1 MFGSDAVNRGG
12 RKPAAI
18 NPGSIQAPYFVLAP
32 PFVFCSDDTLK
43 NRLALKT

>member
-1 MFGSDAVNRGG
+1 MFGSDAVNR
-12 RKPAAI
+12 AAI